1 MICGECPEGKHYM
14 RGSVYCL
21 LYGII
26 INEKHICTRD
36 GGNRH
41 DRDGDHSTDGKGTA
55 ELQED
60 SCGAAGSMPVVLS
73 GSGEREG
80 IPGMEETKEWKK

>member
-1 MICGECPEGKHYM
+1 MICRECPEGKHYM
-14 RGSVYCL
+14 RGSVFCR

-26 INEKHICTRD
+26 ISENHKCTD

-41 DRDGDHSTDGKGTA
+41 DRDGDHSTDGEGKA

-60 SCGAAGSMPVVLS
+60 SCGADGSVPVVLS
-73 GSGEREG
+73 GSGE
-80 IPGMEETKEWKK
+80 